1 MMRLQEGIMRSIVR
15 AVLCAAVVVSC
26 AVPAWAADGVLIV
39 MKVTFGSNPPQTNQ
53 VQIDQKRM
61 RMTGTGATGSA
72 GVMFD
77 SNRQVMTMI
86 DDAHKTY
93 SEMTK
98 ADLDAFAAQ
107 MAPAMA
113 QMQEA
118 MKNMPPEAKARM
130 EAMMKKNGAPGAAPG
145 AAPKKVEYKKTGTAT
160 VGKWTCDKYE
170 GYTNG
175 QKTHEVCTV
184 DPKVLGFSMA
194 DFQVMRDMQEFFK
207 QFQQFGRGMAPQQSF
222 IVGTP
227 EEQGFSGIPVRSV
240 ITTSNGTQV
249 ISELAEARRQ
259 AFTDATFTVPSD
271 YQKNDLFGR
280 GRGR

>member
-1 MMRLQEGIMRSIVR
+1 MTSIVR
-15 AVLCAAVVVSC
+15 TLVCAAALVL
-26 AVPAWAADGVLIV
+26 ALPAWAADGVLIV

-53 VQIDQKRM
+53 IQIEQKRM
-61 RMTGTGATGSA
+61 RMTGTGATGGSA
-72 GVMFD
+72 GIMFD
-77 SNRQVMTMI
+77 GNRQVMTMI

-93 SEMTK
+93 SELTK

-113 QMQEA
+113 QMQDA

-130 EAMMKKNGAPGAAPG
+130 EAMMKKNGAPGAPPG
-145 AAPKKVEYKKTGTAT
+145 AAHAKVEYKKTGTAT

-184 DPKVLGFSMA
+184 DPKVLGFGMA

-207 QFQQFGRGMAPQQSF
+207 QFQQFGRGIAPQQQSF
-222 IVGTP
+222 TVGTL

-240 ITTSNGTQV
+240 TTTSNGTQV

-280 GRGR
+280 GRRGGK

>member
-1 MMRLQEGIMRSIVR
+1 MRSIVR
-15 AVLCAAVVVSC
+15 AVLCAAVVVSFAALVP

-39 MKVTFGSNPPQTNQ
+39 MKVTFGTNPPQTNQ
-53 VQIDQKRM
+53 IQIDQKRM
-61 RMTGTGATGSA
+61 RMTGTGPTGSA

-77 SNRQVMTMI
+77 GTHQVMTMI

-93 SEMTK
+93 SELSK

-118 MKNMPPEAKARM
+118 MKSMPPEAKARM
-130 EAMMKKNGAPGAAPG
+130 EAMMKKNGAPGTPPG
-145 AAPKKVEYKKTGTAT
+145 AAPAKLEYKKTGTAT

-175 QKTHEVCTV
+175 QKTQEVCTV

-207 QFQQFGRGMAPQQSF
+207 QFQQFGRGMAPQQSSF
-222 IVGTP
+222 TVGTI

-240 ITTSNGTQV
+240 TTTSNGTQV
-249 ISELAEARRQ
+249 ISELAEAKRQ

-271 YQKNDLFGR
+271 YKKNDLLGAGRR
-280 GRGR
+280 GR

>member
-1 MMRLQEGIMRSIVR
+1 MTSIVR
-15 AVLCAAVVVSC
+15 TLVCAAALVL
-26 AVPAWAADGVLIV
+26 AVPVWAGDGVLIV
-39 MKVTFGSNPPQTNQ
+39 MKVTFGTNPPQTNQ
-53 VQIDQKRM
+53 IQIDQKRM

-77 SNRQVMTMI
+77 GNRQVMTMI

-93 SEMTK
+93 TEMSK

-113 QMQEA
+113 QMQDA

-130 EAMMKKNGAPGAAPG
+130 EAMMKKNGAAAGGPPGAAP
-145 AAPKKVEYKKTGTAT
+145 AKIEYKKTGTAT

-175 QKTHEVCTV
+175 QKTQELCTV

-207 QFQQFGRGMAPQQSF
+207 QMQQFGRGIAPQQSPF
-222 IVGTP
+222 TVGTVA
-227 EEQGFSGIPVRSV
+227 EQGFSGMPVRSV

-249 ISELAEARRQ
+249 ISELAEAKRQ

-271 YQKNDLFGR
+271 YKKNDMFGR
-280 GRGR
+280 GRTGR